1 MPTTTSKLT
10 YANFNPSL
18 VVGKTPIPAVFI
30 DFNYG
35 VRLVVPS
42 EKNTVVIYITP

>member
-10 YANFNPSL
+10 YANFDPGP
-18 VVGKTPIPAVFI
+18 VAGKAPIPDVFI
-30 DFNYG
+30 DFNYS

-42 EKNTVVIYITP
+42 EKNTVVTYITP